1 MSSQAMPTNRRLVMG
16 LCHGTIDSDA
26 MRTAAEIAQLLDL
39 SLHYLFIED
48 EAVFALAELPFAR
61 EIQLATHSWSALTA
75 EAVEADVRQASMEC
89 RRLMNEIIRDI
100 GVQSAFEVLRGDPAA
115 CIVAACQA
123 GDIIAVSEGAAS
135 AQPVTHSLTRLHAGA
150 REVAASILLMPPRV
164 RTRTGAVVAL
174 LTDDKD
180 PALSL
185 ACRLAITANE
195 ALVILLPEKS
205 ATTKGTE
212 ARRAA
217 MTRAEA
223 MGLPS
228 ARISCQTVA
237 GPGMDDILH
246 ALLDTQERLIVM
258 TRASPVATAASRL
271 AAARRVPVL
280 LIGSDPSIVPAQ
292 AQSQL

>member
-1 MSSQAMPTNRRLVMG
+1 MSSQAMSTNRRLVMG

-39 SLHYLFIED
+39 SMHYLFIED

-61 EIQLATHSWSALTA
+61 EIQLATHSWSALTT

-115 CIVAACQA
+115 CIVAACRA
-123 GDIIAVSEGAAS
+123 GDIIAVSEGATS

-150 REVAASILLMPPRV
+150 REAAASILLMPPRL
-164 RTRTGAVVAL
+164 RTRTGAIVAL
-174 LTDDKD
+174 LTDDRD

-185 ACRLAITANE
+185 ACRLAMTANE
-195 ALVILLPEKS
+195 ALVIVLPEQPL
-205 ATTKGTE
+205 TTTGSEEGRT
-212 ARRAA
+212 A
-217 MTRAEA
+217 MARAEA

-228 ARISCQTVA
+228 AHISCQILA
-237 GPGMDDILH
+237 RLSMDDILH
-246 ALLDTQERLIVM
+246 ALFGTQERLIVM
-258 TRASPVATAASRL
+258 ARASPVATAASRL

-280 LIGSDPSIVPAQ
+280 LIGSDPSNIRAPA
-292 AQSQL
+292 SL